1 MNTNGG
7 ITVSKQQKQLI
18 RTGNATER
26 MAVMMSVLE
35 QNVGN
40 FNKEMMNTP
49 MGQYFNTTNKVTD
62 SLIKLGDHTILLKL
76 EFAKLKLSLMPFF
89 TIVIRIASAA
99 IGLVTT
105 GIRKVIEGFNKLS
118 KVFDFMVSSTDGVTK
133 KMGVL
138 KWILRGI
145 AGVVAVMNLGLVA
158 FGIAMIA
165 IEDFWIFLQG
175 GDSIIGRLIDKIKKL
190 ATTIKEVFTNNV
202 FVKTLKQAGDMLK
215 TMHENDPNYQ
225 PTGGGIQKIQ
235 KAPQAAQSVIGKY
248 VLDKNKDTQTKGM
261 NQSVFMQNGAITIQ
275 VDGSKN
281 PEETGRAVSNAV
293 NEEINKIWAM
303 EGITK

>member
-1 MNTNGG
+1 
-7 ITVSKQQKQLI
+7 
-18 RTGNATER
+18 

-49 MGQYFNTTNKVTD
+49 MGKYFNTTNKVTD

-248 VLDKNKDTQTKGM
+248 VLDKNKDAQTKGM
-261 NQSVFMQNGAITIQ
+261 KQSVFMQNGAITIQ

>member
-1 MNTNGG
+1 
-7 ITVSKQQKQLI
+7 
-18 RTGNATER
+18 

-49 MGQYFNTTNKVTD
+49 MGKYFNVTNKITD

-99 IGLVTT
+99 IGLITM
-105 GIRKVIEGFNKLS
+105 GIRKVIEGFGKLS
-118 KVFDFMVSSTDGVTK
+118 KIFDFMITSTDGVTK
-133 KMGVL
+133 KMGIL
-138 KWILRGI
+138 KWILRSI

-158 FGIAMIA
+158 FGIAIIA
-165 IEDFWIFLQG
+165 IEDFWIFLKG

-190 ATTIKEVFTNNV
+190 ATTIKEAFSDNIFIKTMKQAMEITKQINMGEDVYDDSTLGKKIPQAKRTPQA
-202 FVKTLKQAGDMLK
+202 VKT
-215 TMHENDPNYQ
+215 
-225 PTGGGIQKIQ
+225 
-235 KAPQAAQSVIGKY
+235 VIGKY
-248 VLDKNKDTQTKGM
+248 VLDKNNDAQTKGM
-261 NQSVFMQNGAITIQ
+261 QQSVFMQNGAITIQ

-281 PEETGRAVSNAV
+281 PEETGRAVSNAI

>member
-1 MNTNGG
+1 LNTNGG